1 MDYKKF
7 AADLRA
13 AAGSYEFFYGAPR
26 RDLEKAADV
35 IEELAAKLELSR
47 TPLVQEELQSMDC
60 LTKDLRALYEK
71 AKGYQQNQAPSPD
84 YSTGRT
90 DGFYAGVRYVFDKI
104 EEQSNEPLTPE
115 ELREMD
121 GEPVWV
127 ASPDHVFEPCWMLV
141 MLRHDFVM
149 ANWQICDFKEYGKT
163 WLAYR
168 RRPEEG
174 TAWQQ

>member
-1 MDYKKF
+1 
-7 AADLRA
+7 
-13 AAGSYEFFYGAPR
+13 
-26 RDLEKAADV
+26 
-35 IEELAAKLELSR
+35 
-47 TPLVQEELQSMDC
+47 MDC
-60 LTKDLRALYEK
+60 LTKDLRELYER
-71 AKGYQQNQAPSPD
+71 AKGYQQNQAPYPC
-84 YSTGRT
+84 YSTGLT
-90 DGFYAGVRYVFDKI
+90 DGFYGGVRYVFDKI
-104 EEQSNEPLTPE
+104 AEQSNEPLTPE

-127 ASPDHVFEPCWMLV
+127 VAPDHVFEPCWMLV

-174 TAWQQ
+174 SK